1 MKKIIYT
8 LLIFLALGHTVYG
21 QQKVIT
27 GTVIEDANSTLMPG
41 INVAIKGTNTG
52 TFTDIDGKFSIS
64 VKPGDI
70 LVFSF
75 VGYETQDIKIN
86 NQTSLTVRMKAK
98 LSELD
103 EVVVVGY
110 GTQKKGLSGR
120 CYFYSESG

>member
-110 GTQKKGLSGR
+110 GTQKRSQW
-120 CYFYSESG
+120 